1 MKDEETKKAEE
12 EAKKAE
18 EEAKKAEEEAKKAEE
33 EAKKAEEEAKKA
45 EEAKTEPATIE
56 AAMEMTP
63 RENPNSGLTEVEE
76 LDSFGRVIHRTVSRS
91 AAIDVV
97 TTFTDDSEPKAKVLT
112 LDGLLEYTEKDV
124 SEKIFEVSL
133 LAETFRDMIL
143 LRFARV
149 IQTAF
154 AEAIETS
161 KEMQSLAVADAT
173 ESAPKEEEA
182 AKEPME
188 EGEIPKPVKKEEP
201 KPVPVSVK
209 VNRDMYVACQYFDK
223 KNKGFLTQSELM
235 NVLLNANLVCCKGE
249 AETILNQV
257 CQASRFNYRD
267 QFKSLSC
274 LLVCLE

>member
-1 MKDEETKKAEE
+1 
-12 EAKKAE
+12 
-18 EEAKKAEEEAKKAEE
+18 
-33 EAKKAEEEAKKA
+33 
-45 EEAKTEPATIE
+45 
-56 AAMEMTP
+56 MEMTP

-112 LDGLLEYTEKDV
+112 LDGLLE
-124 SEKIFEVSL
+124 KIVEVSL

-274 LLVCLE
+274 LRVCLE